1 MSDGLLAAYRAARYT
16 VRAPSGAFTLFI
28 DEPSA
33 DLAAAH
39 LEHGV
44 ACSAFITA
52 WNPGGQR
59 TGDDAN
65 RQAQQALLAAIETAS
80 LCWWPGA
87 GSDAA
92 GEWTEE
98 SLLVFGMDAALAQRI
113 GSAFQQRAVIVAG
126 ADAVPRLL
134 WL

>member
-1 MSDGLLAAYRAARYT
+1 
-16 VRAPSGAFTLFI
+16 VRAPLGAFTFCI

-39 LEHGV
+39 REHGV

-59 TGDDAN
+59 ADDTSN
-65 RQAQQALLAAIETAS
+65 CQAQQTLLAAIETAS
-80 LCWWPGA
+80 LSWWPGA
-87 GSDAA
+87 GSDPA

-113 GSAFQQRAVIVAG
+113 GSAFRQRAVVIAG
-126 ADAVPRLL
+126 GDAVPRLL